1 MILTLTLTLIFDMV
15 MTKSRVRSRVRAKAG
30 VMTKETLG
38 EGQCQ
43 GKREAGGSL

>member
-1 MILTLTLTLIFDMV
+1 MV
-15 MTKSRVRSRVRAKAG
+15 MTKSRVSSGVRAKAG

-43 GKREAGGSL
+43 GKSEAGGLCEGDCEGKSHG